1 MIVLLVESCVMK
13 RLNILL
19 TFALIALSIH
29 LYMVNLQQ
37 QRDIQS
43 LAIQMQMMQWKVNA
57 IDETLN
63 VTGQNVSTL
72 SDFVMDNP

>member
-1 MIVLLVESCVMK
+1 MK

-37 QRDIQS
+37 QREVES
-43 LAIQMQMMQWKVNA
+43 LSVQLSMLQWQVNA
-57 IDETLN
+57 IDSTLT
-63 VTGQNVSTL
+63 VTGINVSEL

>member
-1 MIVLLVESCVMK
+1 MK

-29 LYMVNLQQ
+29 LHMVNLQQ
-37 QRDIQS
+37 QREIES
-43 LAIQMQMMQWKVNA
+43 LSIQMSMLKWQVNA
-57 IDETLN
+57 IDSTLT
-63 VTGQNVSTL
+63 VTGINVSEL

>member
-1 MIVLLVESCVMK
+1 MK
-13 RLNILL
+13 RLNLLL

-37 QRDIQS
+37 QRAIESLSIQ
-43 LAIQMQMMQWKVNA
+43 LVMLRHQVNM
-57 IDETLN
+57 IDSTVG
-63 VTGQNVSTL
+63 VTGIVVSEL